1 MQIADYNDSSS
12 TKSGTKYGSASKLYL
27 RILASGITIAVL
39 NEANTNGM
47 IGLESDL
54 SSQVLPILIKTAS
67 DILDQDQRKLVRNFC
82 LVLCHTVATRILS
95 GPPPLHLRIWVIPDS
110 LLDHEDKLIH
120 PVLQYPAQW
129 STGDPTWPRVTTTS
143 HFATDSLRI
152 FPTLRPRTS
161 RYFSLVPMRPARNL

>member
-1 MQIADYNDSSS
+1 MFNNIFTMSFIQKERGIETLFGQFFNEIAGYDDSSS
-12 TKSGTKYGSASKLYL
+12 TKSGIKYGSASKLYL

-82 LVLCHTVATRILS
+82 LAKIGIYPELS
-95 GPPPLHLRIWVIPDS
+95 MFQMLH
-110 LLDHEDKLIH
+110 
-120 PVLQYPAQW
+120 Y
-129 STGDPTWPRVTTTS
+129 
-143 HFATDSLRI
+143 
-152 FPTLRPRTS
+152 
-161 RYFSLVPMRPARNL
+161 